1 VDFDDEEVRFD
12 RGEVEANGERR
23 RDWNAMIHQFSTHIS
38 RNTILTTNLL
48 PTF

>member
-48 PTF
+48 PAF